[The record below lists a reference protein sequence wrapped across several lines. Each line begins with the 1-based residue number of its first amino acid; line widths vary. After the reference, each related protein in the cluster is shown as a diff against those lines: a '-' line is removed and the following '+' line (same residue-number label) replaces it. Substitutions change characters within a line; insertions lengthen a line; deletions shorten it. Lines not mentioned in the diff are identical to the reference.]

1 MKRNLS
7 LWLGLAAIALL
18 PAMAQQPTGKIHGA
32 VTNPVGTATTTGT
45 VSLST
50 DGGHSSK
57 YSFPVTAGGMYS
69 GEAAPGTYTVVY
81 RAPDTPAD
89 KMVDS
94 IDNVKIVAGQD
105 ILQDVDM
112 SRKEFIDKLSPE
124 EKKNLDEIKKKN
136 EVALKTNA
144 VVKVLNADILVVNQ
158 DFKDADGAHL
168 EAVKELGPTALPG
181 DVKAKE
187 DEIKTAKNSEIETT
201 MLKDTGLRP
210 TEPLLW
216 LDLAKAQSGLKKYDD
231 AESNF
236 KKAIDLDSKDPKK
249 INPGIEGGANSG
261 LGEIYARTGKIPE
274 ANAAFDVAA
283 KANPAGAGNYL
294 KNEAVI
300 FYQVGNV
307 DAQVAAAEEAI
318 AADPN
323 SPIPYYLKGAGLV
336 GKATEDPKT
345 HQFVAPPGCL
355 EAYQKYLEL
364 DPNGAYVKDVKDIL
378 ASFGQKVVTSYK
390 SGKK

>member
-136 EVALKTNA
+136 EVALKPMR
-144 VVKVLNADILVVNQ
+144 L
-158 DFKDADGAHL
+158 
-168 EAVKELGPTALPG
+168 
-181 DVKAKE
+181 
-187 DEIKTAKNSEIETT
+187 S
-201 MLKDTGLRP
+201 R
-210 TEPLLW
+210 
-216 LDLAKAQSGLKKYDD
+216 Y
-231 AESNF
+231 
-236 KKAIDLDSKDPKK
+236 
-249 INPGIEGGANSG
+249 
-261 LGEIYARTGKIPE
+261 
-274 ANAAFDVAA
+274 
-283 KANPAGAGNYL
+283 
-294 KNEAVI
+294 
-300 FYQVGNV
+300 
-307 DAQVAAAEEAI
+307 
-318 AADPN
+318 
-323 SPIPYYLKGAGLV
+323 
-336 GKATEDPKT
+336 
-345 HQFVAPPGCL
+345 
-355 EAYQKYLEL
+355 
-364 DPNGAYVKDVKDIL
+364 
-378 ASFGQKVVTSYK
+378 
-390 SGKK
+390 